1 MKHEDRSKIITVI
14 ILLVLEIAILFRG
27 VFFEKEHEKNEP
39 VDSAELTDAA
49 DVSDDNEKMADDTE
63 VKSDEELKEFKQKAE
78 SGDVEEILS
87 NMSLS
92 DMVYQMMFVTPE
104 SITGMGTVVQAG
116 DKTKEAV
123 KKYPVGGLIYFTN
136 NFENRKQTIDMI
148 KKTQEYSAV
157 PLFIGVDE
165 EGGIVSRLG
174 KKTEMGTTKHPPMQT
189 IGETGD
195 PQKAYEVGKT
205 LAEELKELGFNVDF
219 APDAD
224 VLVNS
229 DNTEIGT
236 RSFGSNPE
244 LVATMVQSLVK
255 GLEENGISSTLKHFP
270 GHGSTYVN
278 SHTGYSE
285 SKRTIDELRECEL
298 IPFISGI
305 EAGADFI
312 MISHMTPV
320 NITEEKVPCS
330 ISKEIITDILI
341 DELGYNGIIITD
353 SLSMGA
359 VTEEYT
365 AGDAA
370 VRAVKAGVDMI
381 LMTPDVKKAHDA
393 IVKAVNDGDISEE
406 RIKTSVR
413 KILNLKYEKGLF

>member
-1 MKHEDRSKIITVI
+1 MKKEDRSRFITVA
-14 ILLVLEIAILFRG
+14 ILLVLEIAILFG
-27 VFFEKEHEKNEP
+27 GAFFEKNEP
-39 VDSAELTDAA
+39 AESDEVVQSTDAD
-49 DVSDDNEKMADDTE
+49 DVSDEEETESDNSQAKTE
-63 VKSDEELKEFKQKAE
+63 TESEESEHL
-78 SGDVEEILS
+78 SNPDNVEEILA

-116 DKTKEAV
+116 DKTKEAI
-123 KKYPVGGLIYFTN
+123 KKYPVGGLIYFTD
-136 NFENRKQTIDMI
+136 NFESREQTIEMI
-148 KKTQEYSAV
+148 KKTQEYSDI

-195 PQKAYEVGKT
+195 PEKAYEVGKT

-224 VLVNS
+224 VLVNE

-236 RSFGSNPE
+236 RSFGSDPE
-244 LVATMVQSLVK
+244 LVAEMVQSLVK
-255 GLEENGISSTLKHFP
+255 GLEENGVSSTLKHFP

-285 SKRTIDELRECEL
+285 SKRTTDELRECEL
-298 IPFISGI
+298 ISFISGI
-305 EAGADFI
+305 EAGADFV

-330 ISKEIITDILI
+330 ISKEIITDMLI
-341 DELGYNGIIITD
+341 NELGYKGIIITD

-365 AGDAA
+365 VGDAA

-381 LMTPDVKKAHDA
+381 LMTPDVKNAHDA

>member
-1 MKHEDRSKIITVI
+1 MKNEDRSKIITVI
-14 ILLVLEIAILFRG
+14 ILLILEIAILFG
-27 VFFEKEHEKNEP
+27 GSFFEKNEP
-39 VDSAELTDAA
+39 ADSKEVTESTDTAN
-49 DVSDDNEKMADDTE
+49 VSDDEEETKSGDSE
-63 VKSDEELKEFKQKAE
+63 VKSEEELKEFEQIAE
-78 SGDVEEILS
+78 SGDVEEILA

-116 DKTKEAV
+116 DKTKEAI

-148 KKTQEYSAV
+148 QKTQEYSAI

-189 IGETGD
+189 IGETGN
-195 PQKAYEVGKT
+195 PEKAYEIGKT
-205 LAEELKELGFNVDF
+205 LATDLKELGFNVDF

-224 VLVNS
+224 VLVNE

-236 RSFGSNPE
+236 RSFGSDPE

-255 GLEENGISSTLKHFP
+255 GLEENGVSSTLKHFP

-285 SKRTIDELRECEL
+285 SKRTIDELKECEL

-305 EAGADFI
+305 EAGADFV
-312 MISHMTPV
+312 MISHMTP
-320 NITEEKVPCS
+320 
-330 ISKEIITDILI
+330 II
-341 DELGYNGIIITD
+341 
-353 SLSMGA
+353 
-359 VTEEYT
+359 
-365 AGDAA
+365 
-370 VRAVKAGVDMI
+370 
-381 LMTPDVKKAHDA
+381 
-393 IVKAVNDGDISEE
+393 
-406 RIKTSVR
+406 
-413 KILNLKYEKGLF
+413 